1 MRKIENMNTIE
12 CPECG
17 KLANVKKKG
26 LFAKLGI
33 GGGLIALLASSTL
46 GMVGILS
53 FVTFGLVTLGSLV
66 IPALIVFALMFLPI
80 YELISYLAGYDIEC
94 RECGSKYN
102 MSTKEFYE
110 MKGKKDPI
118 VKVVIIIVVCVLIIA
133 M

>member
-1 MRKIENMNTIE
+1 MKKIENMNMIE

-33 GGGLIALLASSTL
+33 GGGLIALLTSSVL
-46 GMVGILS
+46 GMIGVLS
-53 FVTFGLVTLGSLV
+53 FVTFGLVTLGSL
-66 IPALIVFALMFLPI
+66 IGPALIVFVLMFLPV
-80 YELISYLAGYDIEC
+80 YELISYLAGYDVEC
-94 RECGSKYN
+94 KECGSKYN

-118 VKVVIIIVVCVLIIA
+118 VKVVIIIVVCILIIT